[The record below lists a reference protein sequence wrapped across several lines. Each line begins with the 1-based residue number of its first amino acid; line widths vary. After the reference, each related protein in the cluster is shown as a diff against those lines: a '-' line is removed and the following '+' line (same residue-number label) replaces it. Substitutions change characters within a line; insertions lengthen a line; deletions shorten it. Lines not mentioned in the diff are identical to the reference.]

1 MAIQEQTAP
10 DSGNGR
16 GYVDIPAIFAGAIV
30 AAGITVVLATFSV
43 GLGLGSFSFDE
54 NGGISVFMLILTGL
68 VSVVSLVAAYMLG
81 GYIAGRMRRRSD
93 DGATD
98 ETTARDG
105 IHGLVVWGLG
115 VVLSGLLAAGA
126 VTGGV
131 KAVGGAA
138 GSVAEAT
145 GSVVGGTV
153 QGAGLLAGGLA
164 SGAGQLVGGVAQGAG
179 QAVAP
184 TLSDMM
190 PHGLQSNPINYI
202 SNALLRANTNQPAA
216 TPDMPAADNS
226 DASASDVS
234 GVLVN
239 VVTTGEISEEDQNF
253 LRETVAARTGLSPA
267 EVDARVT
274 QAVDRAKEIRAEAEQ
289 KLEEAKAQ
297 AEQLKAEAEQK
308 IQEAKDQAAKIAEE
322 ARVTGILSAFLL
334 AASALVAAAAAYI
347 GAVRGGIHRDE
358 GRIWNGLSYRRQ

>member
-10 DSGNGR
+10 DPGNGR

-30 AAGITVVLATFSV
+30 AAGITVVLASFSV

-54 NGGISVFMLILTGL
+54 NGGISIFMLILTGL

-145 GSVVGGTV
+145 GSVVGGTE
-153 QGAGLLAGGLA
+153 GAGQVAGGLV

-190 PHGLQSNPINYI
+190 PHGLQSNPIDYI
-202 SNALLRANTNQPAA
+202 SNALLRANTNQPATA
-216 TPDMPAADNS
+216 PGMPAADNS
-226 DASASDVS
+226 DTSASDVS

-358 GRIWNGLSYRRQ
+358 GRIWSGLSYRRQ

>member
-10 DSGNGR
+10 DPGNGR

-30 AAGITVVLATFSV
+30 AAGITVVLASFSV

-54 NGGISVFMLILTGL
+54 NGGISIFMLILTGL

-81 GYIAGRMRRRSD
+81 GYIAGRMRRRND

-153 QGAGLLAGGLA
+153 QGAG
-164 SGAGQLVGGVAQGAG
+164 QLVGGVAQGAG

-184 TLSDMM
+184 TLFDMM
-190 PHGLQSNPINYI
+190 PHGLQSNPIDYI

-216 TPDMPAADNS
+216 TPGMPAADNS
-226 DASASDVS
+226 DTSASDVS